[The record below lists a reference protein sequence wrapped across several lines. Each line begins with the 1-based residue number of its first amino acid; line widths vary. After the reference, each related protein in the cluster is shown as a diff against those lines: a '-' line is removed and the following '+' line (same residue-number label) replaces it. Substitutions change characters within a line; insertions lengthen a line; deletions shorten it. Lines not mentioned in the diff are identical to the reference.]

1 MNVIN
6 DYYFLK
12 ENGDKLKRL
21 KECDFNLLQDQKFKN
36 NGKNIPLSLRSIK
49 TPLLVL
55 FYYNR
60 TDIDILNRW
69 EEVGKE
75 DIRKDTIDGLD
86 YTINCGFVNLDYENN
101 ILSSF
106 QNISL
111 SNPFKWAKVS
121 PKDRNYFVIFYYKRF
136 PQYYYKGFV
145 NKYIIEDDFKGW
157 FNKLKI
163 AEDEKGNK
171 FKTIGSKF
179 TGDDS
184 LYRVKKARP
193 LLTKKD
199 EIFQLKEGDIYKV
212 VTDNQDN
219 YQLISKI
226 TEKEEGEIVFEG
238 KIYQFESIFQELQ
251 IDTSNIKEK
260 KQIYLE
266 PDMFDE
272 NIGIDDDK
280 EKALALKKLYQE
292 ASGTTDSFSYTS

>member
-6 DYYFLK
+6 DYYFLEEK
-12 ENGDKLKRL
+12 GDKLKRL

-36 NGKNIPLSLRSIK
+36 NGKNIPLTLRDVK
-49 TPLLVL
+49 TPILVL

-69 EEVGKE
+69 EEVGKD
-75 DIRKDTIDGLD
+75 DIRKDTIGQKK
-86 YTINCGFVNLDYENN
+86 YVINCGFVNLDYETNV
-101 ILSSF
+101 LASF
-106 QNISL
+106 QNVPL
-111 SNPFKWAKVS
+111 SNPFKWAMVS
-121 PKDRNYFVIFYYKRF
+121 PKDTNYFIIFYYNHF
-136 PQYYYKGFV
+136 PQYYYKGFI
-145 NKYIIEDDFKGW
+145 NKYIIEEDFKDW
-157 FNKLKI
+157 FGKLKL

-179 TGDDS
+179 AGDDS

-193 LLTKKD
+193 LLNKKD
-199 EIFQLKEGDIYKV
+199 DIFQLKEGDIYKV

-219 YQLISKI
+219 YQLVSKI
-226 TEKEEGEIVFEG
+226 TEEEEGKIVFEG
-238 KIYQFESIFQELQ
+238 KIYEFESIFQELQ
-251 IDTSNIKEK
+251 PDVTNIKEK

-272 NIGIDDDK
+272 SIGSNDK

-292 ASGTTDSFSYTS
+292 ASGTTNSFSYTS